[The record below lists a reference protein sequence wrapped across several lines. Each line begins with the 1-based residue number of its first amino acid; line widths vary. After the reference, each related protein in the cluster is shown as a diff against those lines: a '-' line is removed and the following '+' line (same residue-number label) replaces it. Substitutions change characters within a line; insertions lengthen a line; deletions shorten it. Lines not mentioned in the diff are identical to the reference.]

1 MIEKLLKL
9 VGPVHVIGGLALFA
23 SGFVPGLQM
32 KVLAL
37 VPVAPGFQWS
47 PFFVAVLGP
56 TIASW
61 GVLFGALAHH
71 FLSAPSESSWRAM
84 LFAVLIWAPL
94 DSALCLYYGVWAGAV
109 VNVVVTVV
117 LLVLLLAVR
126 KRLD

>member
-1 MIEKLLKL
+1 MVAILCGGS
-9 VGPVHVIGGLALFA
+9 GPNDRE
-23 SGFVPGLQM
+23 
-32 KVLAL
+32 
-37 VPVAPGFQWS
+37 
-47 PFFVAVLGP
+47 LGC
-56 TIASW
+56 T
-61 GVLFGALAHH
+61 FRALAHH
-71 FLSAPSESSWRAM
+71 FLNAPSESSWRAM

>member
-1 MIEKLLKL
+1 MVEKLLKL
-9 VGPVHVIGGLALFA
+9 VGPVHIVGGLALFA
-23 SGFVPGLQM
+23 SGFVPGMQL
-32 KVLAL
+32 KVLEL
-37 VPVAPGFQWS
+37 LPVAPGFAWS

-71 FLSAPSESSWRAM
+71 FFIAPSEPSWRAM

-109 VNVVVTVV
+109 LNVIVTIA

-126 KRLD
+126 TRLD